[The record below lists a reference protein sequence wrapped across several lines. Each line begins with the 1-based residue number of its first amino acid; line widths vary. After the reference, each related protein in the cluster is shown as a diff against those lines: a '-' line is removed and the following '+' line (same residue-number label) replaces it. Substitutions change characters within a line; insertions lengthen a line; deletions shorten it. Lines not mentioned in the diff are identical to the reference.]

1 MTNNP
6 STIYFFFRLLLLF
19 SSWFIQWVC
28 FTASTLGTKTNGRL
42 PLHRFEWCPPS
53 CVETGFAQRS
63 LWVHFPDF
71 FSPLYRFFFF
81 FALFGFLY
89 LFFSAFSP
97 TRIHGHP
104 RYTHT
109 HTHTH
114 ITLSVNKS
122 NGGPFHNAIIFLWA
136 KIVLYYVQFHICSSR
151 VYLTLGYE
159 LILVHISSLYLF
171 FYFPYTSILL
181 LLLLLLL

>member
-1 MTNNP
+1 MSPQLCRNGFR
-6 STIYFFFRLLLLF
+6 STFTVSPFSRFLFASLPILFFFIFLCLVF
-19 SSWFIQWVC
+19 FI
-28 FTASTLGTKTNGRL
+28 
-42 PLHRFEWCPPS
+42 
-53 CVETGFAQRS
+53 
-63 LWVHFPDF
+63 F
-71 FSPLYRFFFF
+71 FSP
-81 FALFGFLY
+81 
-89 LFFSAFSP
+89 FSP